1 MPLMP
6 FASPVMARLPYL
18 FYFLSVYHTII
29 TLKPLK
35 AEKPKP
41 HHAVLYLV
49 YALKVIALYSAQ
61 IYLLKHQICY
71 SAVYRL

>member
-1 MPLMP
+1 
-6 FASPVMARLPYL
+6 MARLPYL